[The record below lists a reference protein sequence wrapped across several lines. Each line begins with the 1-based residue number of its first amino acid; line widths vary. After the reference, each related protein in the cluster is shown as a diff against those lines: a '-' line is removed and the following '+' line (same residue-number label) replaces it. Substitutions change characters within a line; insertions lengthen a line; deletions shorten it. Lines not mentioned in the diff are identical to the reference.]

1 MGSSSKSTHSNVAVN
16 VILLAF
22 FGVVFVIYLM
32 YFPSNWK
39 LEGWGNTLATAMLW
53 YLLFTFLRTIIYL
66 IFSFINFIYSRS
78 LQRPVSHPLVTIL
91 VPGYNEG
98 KVIATAIKSLMQMD
112 YPNYEI
118 LVVDD
123 GSKDDMFEVAKQ
135 FEDDH
140 RVRVIY
146 KPNGGKS
153 SALNRGIEEALGEFV
168 VCMDA
173 DSKLNKDVLLKAMS
187 YFEKDKNLAALAGN
201 VIVGNDTNLLTK
213 FQKLEYVTGLNFYK
227 SAQSY
232 LGIVNIVP
240 GPIGVFRRKVLLEMN
255 GYREDTFAEDCD
267 LTLRILMAGYS
278 VRYCPELVAVTEAPE
293 EIMELTKQRYRWSRG
308 VLQAINIQFEQM
320 SRNKLGF
327 RNATVFGMIYFESVF
342 IPLINFLFAIATIFY
357 ALMFDSTQMLGA
369 YFIGLTMLDLTLAA
383 YSVYTEKHVVSY
395 VFLALVNRLT
405 FGLGMEVIRFFAMLD
420 EMLKVPMT
428 WGKLIRKGL

>member
-1 MGSSSKSTHSNVAVN
+1 
-16 VILLAF
+16 
-22 FGVVFVIYLM
+22 M